1 MNGQDATTGNTAS
14 LIRIPGYSIKR
25 LLGRGGMATVYLAV
39 QESLGR
45 EVALKVLDPN
55 QAQGKQFSERF
66 LREARI
72 VSHLTH
78 PNIVTVFDVGVHEGY
93 HYLSMEYIAGRDLR
107 DACGD
112 ISRKELIRIIKD
124 VARALN
130 FAAKKGYV
138 HRDVKPENIMLHEGD
153 GRVLLMDFGIARSY
167 QTSHGLTRAGSAL
180 GTPYYMSPEQNK
192 GLSADHRSD
201 IYSLGV
207 VFFHMLSGYVP
218 YDADSAV
225 AIGIKHITAAIPV
238 LSDELQIFQPII
250 NTCLAKE
257 PEDRYQT
264 AAELIEALDQISN
277 EELAAIEEKC
287 AAFRE
292 AGKNHH
298 AETLISSGTGSG
310 TSFSASKDI
319 HTPALTQ
326 APRDRTSFFV
336 FLLLLVV
343 LVAGALSY
351 QQQKK
356 ILRYAETLNIP
367 WLTQTIEKLHLTQ
380 APVAESVETPAQPD
394 AIPNT
399 IPDTIPDTL
408 QETVRN
414 IEAKK
419 EKQKLEYIDKIQSAI
434 DSGNPRQAL
443 TLMAEMQEQ
452 YPEISADQ
460 KFIQTREQLQTQLR
474 QAQALPQ
481 HLSNAKKYFESGAII
496 TAERNDSLSE
506 LEAALKLDPS
516 NAEALKMLQ
525 DINQSW
531 LQKAKQ
537 QPASW
542 RLRKELKKLDGVIT
556 QLGIQ
561 HPFILEQQ
569 KNLQQTI
576 HHIARIKNLLQ
587 QADEAFNKNQ
597 LISPAD
603 GNAYNRYQ
611 KVLTIETHN
620 RQAKEKL
627 KEIETRLT
635 RQITQAIE
643 QGRLTQASI
652 FLEQAQSVY
661 GRNSRIIEIESM
673 LERAIAATQPQVKQI
688 LFSATPL
695 QSLDQPQAETLQP
708 GRTLYIGFHFKNMKN
723 TSTLLQAVL
732 LDGAGRIQ
740 ISQKPVIIS
749 GSQGDHFFQI
759 DLPVEGFSEGSY
771 ILELRLDNKRLLSQ
785 PFLVN
790 NIHQP

>member
-1 MNGQDATTGNTAS
+1 MNGQDATTDNTAS

-25 LLGRGGMATVYLAV
+25 VLGRGGMATVYLAI

-78 PNIVTVFDVGVHEGY
+78 PNIVTVFDVGVYEGY
-93 HYLSMEYIAGRDLR
+93 HYLSMEYITGRDLR

-153 GRVLLMDFGIARSY
+153 GRVVLMDFGIARSY

-218 YDADSAV
+218 YDANSAV
-225 AIGIKHITAAIPV
+225 AIGIKHITATIPV

-264 AAELIEALDQISN
+264 AAELIEALDKISD
-277 EELAAIEEKC
+277 EDLAAIEAKC
-287 AAFRE
+287 AAFQE

-298 AETLISSGTGSG
+298 AETLISSGTNSG

-319 HTPALTQ
+319 HTPELTQ
-326 APRDRTSFFV
+326 APRERTSFFV
-336 FLLLLVV
+336 FLLLL
-343 LVAGALSY
+343 LTLAAGAVAY
-351 QQQKK
+351 QQRQE

-367 WLTQTIEKLHLTQ
+367 WLTQTIEKLRLTQ
-380 APVAESVETPAQPD
+380 ASVAKSIEAPAQPD
-394 AIPNT
+394 AIL
-399 IPDTIPDTL
+399 DTI
-408 QETVRN
+408 QNAARENASN
-414 IEAKK
+414 IAAEK
-419 EKQKLEYIDKIQSAI
+419 EKKKLDYIDKIQSAI
-434 DSGNPRQAL
+434 NSGNPAQAL

-452 YPEISADQ
+452 YPRVASEQ
-460 KFIQTREQLQTQLR
+460 KFVQTREQLQAKLQ
-474 QAQALPQ
+474 QAQALPE
-481 HLSNAKKYFESGAII
+481 HLARARKYFESGAII
-496 TAERNDSLSE
+496 TAEKNNALSE
-506 LEAALKLDPS
+506 LEAVLKLDPS

-525 DINQSW
+525 DINQFW
-531 LQKAKQ
+531 LKKAKQ
-537 QPASW
+537 QASSW
-542 RLRKELKKLDGVIT
+542 RLRKQLKKLDGMIT
-556 QLGIQ
+556 QLNIQ
-561 HPFILEQQ
+561 HPFILKQQ
-569 KNLQQTI
+569 KKLQQVI
-576 HHIARIKNLLQ
+576 HHIARVKNLLQ

-603 GNAYNRYQ
+603 NNAYSRYQ
-611 KVLTIETHN
+611 KVLAIEAHN
-620 RQAKEKL
+620 RHAKEKL

-635 RQITQAIE
+635 DQITQAIE

-661 GRNSRIIEIESM
+661 GHSNRIVEIESM
-673 LERAIAATQPQVKQI
+673 LEKAIAATQPQVSRI

-708 GRTLYIGFHFKNMKN
+708 GRTLYIGFHFKNMEN

-732 LDGAGRIQ
+732 LDGAGQIQ
-740 ISQKPVIIS
+740 ISQKPVIVS
-749 GSQGDHFFQI
+749 GAEGDHFFQI
-759 DLPVEGFSEGSY
+759 DQPVEGFSEGSY
-771 ILELRLDNKRLLSQ
+771 ILELRLGNKRLLSQ

-790 NIHQP
+790 NFHQP

>member
-1 MNGQDATTGNTAS
+1 VNGQDAITDNTAT

-25 LLGRGGMATVYLAV
+25 VLGRGGMATVYLAV

-72 VSHLTH
+72 VSHLMH

-225 AIGIKHITAAIPV
+225 AIGIKHITATIPI

-250 NTCLAKE
+250 NTCMAKE
-257 PEDRYQT
+257 AEDRYQT
-264 AAELIEALDQISN
+264 AAELIEALDQISD
-277 EELAAIEEKC
+277 EDLAAIEEKC
-287 AAFRE
+287 AAFQE

-298 AETLISSGTGSG
+298 AETLISSGTNSG

-319 HTPALTQ
+319 HAPELTQ

-336 FLLLLVV
+336 FLLLLIA
-343 LVAGALSY
+343 LVAGALTY
-351 QQQKK
+351 QQRAK
-356 ILRYAETLNIP
+356 ILAYAETLNIP
-367 WLTQTIEKLHLTQ
+367 WLTQAIEKLHPTQ
-380 APVAESVETPAQPD
+380 APVAAGIEAPTQ
-394 AIPNT
+394 
-399 IPDTIPDTL
+399 PDTIQDTA
-408 QETVRN
+408 EEAARK
-414 IEAKK
+414 IEAEK

-434 DSGNPRQAL
+434 DSGKPTQAL
-443 TLMAEMQEQ
+443 ELMAEMQEQ
-452 YPEISADQ
+452 YPAIAADQ
-460 KFIQTREQLQTQLR
+460 KFIQTHKQLQAQLQ
-474 QAQALPQ
+474 QAQALPR
-481 HLSNAKKYFESGAII
+481 HLSKAKKYFESGSII
-496 TAERNDSLSE
+496 STEKTDALSE
-506 LEAALKLDPS
+506 LEAALRLDPE
-516 NAEALKMLQ
+516 NAKALKMLQ

-531 LQKAKQ
+531 LEKAKQ
-537 QPASW
+537 QSSSW
-542 RLRKELKKLDGVIT
+542 RLRKELKKLDDMIT
-556 QLGIQ
+556 RLGIRQ
-561 HPFILEQQ
+561 PVMLEQQ
-569 KNLQQTI
+569 KKLKQAI
-576 HHIARIKNLLQ
+576 HHIARVKSLLQ
-587 QADEAFNKNQ
+587 QADEAFRKNQ
-597 LISPAD
+597 LISPTD
-603 GNAYNRYQ
+603 NNANSRYQ
-611 KVLTIETHN
+611 KVLAIEAHN
-620 RQAKEKL
+620 RHAKEKL

-635 RQITQAIE
+635 EQITRAIE
-643 QGRLTQASI
+643 QGRLTQAAI

-661 GRNSRIIEIESM
+661 GQSNRIVEVESM
-673 LERAIAATQPQVKQI
+673 LEKAIAAAQPQVNRI

-723 TSTLLQAVL
+723 ASTLLQAVL

-740 ISQKPVIIS
+740 ISQKPVIVS
-749 GSQGDHFFQI
+749 GNQGDHFFQI